1 MATPNGLVPL
11 PWFVRLTA
19 VQRLA
24 PAVVVA
30 SAAFLLQPSWLSPQ
44 THLLVTWN
52 LGAWVYLILAGMV
65 IARADA
71 AMTQTRT
78 RTQDQSGYIIFLLV
92 GGAAMASFVAIGFL
106 MGGIKDLS
114 LGAFK
119 QTTPKSHRIL
129 NNSIANKP
137 LGGFRLPNFGSC
149 SRVFCWEAPSPS
161 ICSASMALLNAPS
174 IGRRF
179 ASIPLLPAL
188 QRRSTPIHDQRILI
202 TRPYEHLQRRDHFYG
217 TFVSFV

>member
-24 PAVVVA
+24 IAVVVA

-78 RTQDQSGYIIFLLV
+78 RT
-92 GGAAMASFVAIGFL
+92 
-106 MGGIKDLS
+106 
-114 LGAFK
+114 
-119 QTTPKSHRIL
+119 
-129 NNSIANKP
+129 
-137 LGGFRLPNFGSC
+137 
-149 SRVFCWEAPSPS
+149 
-161 ICSASMALLNAPS
+161 
-174 IGRRF
+174 
-179 ASIPLLPAL
+179 
-188 QRRSTPIHDQRILI
+188 
-202 TRPYEHLQRRDHFYG
+202 
-217 TFVSFV
+217 